1 MKNFTILFA
10 DDDLDDQQLVSRA
23 FASSKVPVTVVSV
36 GDGIQLLDYLYRRYS
51 FRHVTKA
58 PDLILLDLN
67 MPLMDGLEALR
78 IIKSNPQ
85 LKDIPVYIVT
95 TSKQEADK
103 KIAIELGARGFY
115 SKGAS
120 SKEIE
125 RIVKEV
131 CLECFT

>member
-10 DDDLDDQQLVSRA
+10 DDDLDDQELVSRA

-36 GDGIQLLDYLYRRYS
+36 GDGIQLLDYLYRRYN
-51 FRHVTKA
+51 FRHVAKT

-67 MPLMDGLEALR
+67 MPLMDGFEALK

-95 TSKQEADK
+95 TSRQESDK
-103 KIAIELGARGFY
+103 KIAAELGARGFY
-115 SKGAS
+115 SKGSS
-120 SKEIE
+120 SKQIQ